1 MRDRTFVI
9 LWAVALMLLTSL
21 PYLLGY
27 MVQGE
32 DWRFTGFVFG
42 VEDGNSYIAK
52 MTSGSAGAW
61 LFRTPFSAYPQTGV
75 LAFLPYLLLGKLAAP
90 PALHEQLVALF
101 HLFRLAGIGLAV
113 WATWDFLGFW
123 LADGML
129 RRWGVVLA
137 TVGGGLGWLLTLT
150 GNAAFL
156 GDLPLEFYS
165 PETFGFLSLYGL
177 PHLAVGRAF
186 LLWALL
192 ILARGEANSGWRA
205 GLLLLGLGLMQP
217 LTAALTWLILAAVL
231 AVGALWLWWRARA
244 GLAADWGAWRA
255 LLGRVVIAGLV
266 SAPLVGYSVIKFA
279 TDPFLQL
286 WTVQNR
292 ILSPNPL
299 HYFIAWGWL
308 LPLAAWGGWLL
319 WRAENVQT
327 QADASVMR
335 LLPLVWVLLLP
346 FLAYA
351 PYNLQRRMPE
361 GGFVALVV
369 LALLGLA
376 RWQVQSEW
384 ARRWGARG
392 VVLPLLPAAVFLLLG
407 GALTVLNPA
416 LPLFRPADE
425 VVVFE
430 QLAQTAQPG
439 EVVLTA
445 YETGNALPAWAP
457 LHVVIGHGPESAR
470 LDELRPRVA
479 AFYAAETD
487 PQTRRALLR
496 EFNIRYVF
504 VGPAERALGDWQ
516 PRASDGVVRL
526 FEQGAYAL
534 YRVESANP

>member
-1 MRDRTFVI
+1 MRDRRFVI
-9 LWAVALMLLTSL
+9 LWAVILMLLTSL

-27 MVQGE
+27 AVQGE
-32 DWRFTGFVFG
+32 AWRFTGFVFG

-52 MTSGSAGAW
+52 MTGGSAGAW
-61 LFRTPFSAYPQTGV
+61 LFRTPFSAYPQSGA

-101 HLFRLAGIGLAV
+101 HLFRLAGIGLTV

-123 LADGML
+123 LPDRTL
-129 RRWGVVLA
+129 RRWGLVLA

-165 PETFGFLSLYGL
+165 PETFGFLALYGL

-192 ILARGEANSGWRA
+192 ILARGERYSGWRA
-205 GLLLLGLGLMQP
+205 GLFLLGLGLMQP
-217 LTAALTWLILAAVL
+217 LTAAIAWMILAAVL
-231 AVGALWLWWRARA
+231 TVGALWLWWRACVT
-244 GLAADWGAWRA
+244 LAADWGAWRA
-255 LLGRVVIAGLV
+255 LLGRVGIAGVV

-286 WTVQNR
+286 WTLQNR

-299 HYFIAWGWL
+299 HYLIAWGWL
-308 LPLAAWGGWLL
+308 LPLAVWGGWLL
-319 WRAENVQT
+319 WRADDVQT
-327 QADASVMR
+327 ESGAFVMR
-335 LLPLVWVLLLP
+335 LLPLAWALLLP

-361 GGFVALVV
+361 GGFVALSV
-369 LALLGLA
+369 LALVGLS
-376 RWQVQSEW
+376 RWQAQNARV
-384 ARRWGARG
+384 RRWGARG
-392 VVLPLLPAAVFLLLG
+392 LVLPLLPSAVFLLLG

-425 VVVFE
+425 VAVFT
-430 QLAQTAQPG
+430 QLAQVAQPG

-445 YETGNALPAWAP
+445 YETGNALPAWAAVR
-457 LHVVIGHGPESAR
+457 VVIGHGPESAR
-470 LDELRPRVA
+470 LEELRPRVA

-487 PQTRRALLR
+487 SQARWALLR

-504 VGPAERALGDWQ
+504 VGPAERALGAWQ
-516 PRASDGVVRL
+516 PRAADGFVRL
-526 FEQGAYAL
+526 FEQGEYAV
-534 YRVESANP
+534 YAVQFANP